1 MRICQSDL
9 RGDVS
14 YVSEVLSAVFEAK
27 FLFFGDFV
35 LTLLILS
42 SKVCCEVELL
52 PGVVSGLSPV
62 LNNSSSSFFCYIY
75 FVKIEFITI
84 GINFITATT

>member
-52 PGVVSGLSPV
+52 PGVVS
-62 LNNSSSSFFCYIY
+62 
-75 FVKIEFITI
+75 
-84 GINFITATT
+84 